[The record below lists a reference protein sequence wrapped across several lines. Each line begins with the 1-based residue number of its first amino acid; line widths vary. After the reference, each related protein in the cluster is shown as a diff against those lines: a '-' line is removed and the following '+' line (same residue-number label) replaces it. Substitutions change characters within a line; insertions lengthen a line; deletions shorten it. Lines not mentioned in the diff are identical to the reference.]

1 MKKSE
6 FISEL
11 KSILEIDNEV
21 VDETTQI
28 QLTSL
33 TLLVVIAS
41 IDENF
46 NKQVASASLEN
57 VQSIADLI
65 TLIGSENFE

>member
-11 KSILEIDNEV
+11 KSIMEIDNEV

>member
-11 KSILEIDNEV
+11 KGILEIDNKV

-33 TLLVVIAS
+33 TILVVIAF

-65 TLIGSENFE
+65 TLIGCENFE